1 FFLFPLL
8 LLGEITAYPRR
19 RKMWLIRSG
28 LKEGHSYLEEG
39 IGLGTSPILASRI
52 VGAKGRIYAL
62 DNHPLQI
69 ILLSLRSKIRRIKNI
84 KLILS
89 DASKTAR
96 IIRID
101 ILIFISG
108 SLIIHILLQIKE
120 IKKIADSLKISF
132 FIIGA
137 LARDIIMEYFYEI
150 KAPRMTMD
158 IDLGIKISRWKQFDK
173 LINTLEKSGEFKKL
187 KEKRRV
193 LYNDILIDIVPFG
206 DISDKNERI
215 SWPPENE
222 VVMSVMGFNEVYNYS
237 TLVRLQNNPTL
248 EVKIPTLPGLA
259 ILKLFAWKDNF
270 PNRSK
275 DAEDLLFIMKNYENA
290 GIFDKLYKSELQL
303 LESEDFDNQ
312 VAGIVLLG
320 KEMSK
325 ICTNQTI
332 EYLRKIIDEET
343 SKNSDFNLIRDM
355 LLPKR
360 DDFNRILYL
369 LKKLKEGIYYQRK

>member
-1 FFLFPLL
+1 
-8 LLGEITAYPRR
+8 
-19 RKMWLIRSG
+19 M
-28 LKEGHSYLEEG
+28 
-39 IGLGTSPILASRI
+39 
-52 VGAKGRIYAL
+52 
-62 DNHPLQI
+62 
-69 ILLSLRSKIRRIKNI
+69 KNI
-84 KLILS
+84 L
-89 DASKTAR
+89 
-96 IIRID
+96 ID
-101 ILIFISG
+101 ISG
-108 SLIIHILLQIKE
+108 KLDSSYIAAIKE
-120 IKKIADSLKISF
+120 IKKVADSLKISF

>member
-1 FFLFPLL
+1 M
-8 LLGEITAYPRR
+8 
-19 RKMWLIRSG
+19 K
-28 LKEGHSYLEEG
+28 
-39 IGLGTSPILASRI
+39 
-52 VGAKGRIYAL
+52 
-62 DNHPLQI
+62 
-69 ILLSLRSKIRRIKNI
+69 
-84 KLILS
+84 
-89 DASKTAR
+89 
-96 IIRID
+96 D
-101 ILIFISG
+101 ILIDISG
-108 SLIIHILLQIKE
+108 KLDNSYIAAIKE

-369 LKKLKEGIYYQRK
+369 LKKLKEGIYYKRK

>member
-1 FFLFPLL
+1 
-8 LLGEITAYPRR
+8 
-19 RKMWLIRSG
+19 M
-28 LKEGHSYLEEG
+28 
-39 IGLGTSPILASRI
+39 
-52 VGAKGRIYAL
+52 
-62 DNHPLQI
+62 
-69 ILLSLRSKIRRIKNI
+69 KNI
-84 KLILS
+84 L
-89 DASKTAR
+89 
-96 IIRID
+96 ID
-101 ILIFISG
+101 ISG
-108 SLIIHILLQIKE
+108 KLDSSYIAAIKE
-120 IKKIADSLKISF
+120 IKKVADSLKISF

-158 IDLGIKISRWKQFDK
+158 IDLGIKVSSWKQFGK

>member
-1 FFLFPLL
+1 
-8 LLGEITAYPRR
+8 
-19 RKMWLIRSG
+19 M
-28 LKEGHSYLEEG
+28 
-39 IGLGTSPILASRI
+39 
-52 VGAKGRIYAL
+52 
-62 DNHPLQI
+62 
-69 ILLSLRSKIRRIKNI
+69 KNI
-84 KLILS
+84 L
-89 DASKTAR
+89 
-96 IIRID
+96 ID
-101 ILIFISG
+101 ISG
-108 SLIIHILLQIKE
+108 KLDSSYIATIKE
-120 IKKIADSLKISF
+120 IKKVADSLKIFF

-158 IDLGIKISRWKQFDK
+158 IDLGIKVSSWKQFDK

>member
-1 FFLFPLL
+1 
-8 LLGEITAYPRR
+8 
-19 RKMWLIRSG
+19 M
-28 LKEGHSYLEEG
+28 
-39 IGLGTSPILASRI
+39 
-52 VGAKGRIYAL
+52 
-62 DNHPLQI
+62 
-69 ILLSLRSKIRRIKNI
+69 KNI
-84 KLILS
+84 LIN
-89 DASKTAR
+89 
-96 IIRID
+96 
-101 ILIFISG
+101 ISG
-108 SLIIHILLQIKE
+108 KIDSSYISAIKE
-120 IKKIADSLKISF
+120 IKKVVDSLKISF
-132 FIIGA
+132 FIVGA

-158 IDLGIKISRWKQFDK
+158 IDLGIKVSSWNKFDK
-173 LINTLEKSGEFKKL
+173 LINTLERSGEFKKL
-187 KEKRRV
+187 KEKHRV
-193 LYNDILIDIVPFG
+193 LYNDIIIDIIPFG
-206 DISDKNERI
+206 GISDKNERI
-215 SWPPENE
+215 IWPPENE

-237 TLVRLQNNPTL
+237 TLVRLQNNPIL

-343 SKNSDFNLIRDM
+343 SKNSDFNLIKDM
-355 LLPKR
+355 LFPKR

-369 LKKLKEGIYYQRK
+369 LKKLKEGIFYQRK

>member
-1 FFLFPLL
+1 
-8 LLGEITAYPRR
+8 
-19 RKMWLIRSG
+19 M
-28 LKEGHSYLEEG
+28 
-39 IGLGTSPILASRI
+39 
-52 VGAKGRIYAL
+52 
-62 DNHPLQI
+62 
-69 ILLSLRSKIRRIKNI
+69 KNI
-84 KLILS
+84 L
-89 DASKTAR
+89 
-96 IIRID
+96 ID
-101 ILIFISG
+101 ISG
-108 SLIIHILLQIKE
+108 KLDSSYIATIKE
-120 IKKIADSLKISF
+120 IKKVADSLKIFF

-158 IDLGIKISRWKQFDK
+158 IDLGIKVSSWKQFDK

-355 LLPKR
+355 LLPRR

>member
-1 FFLFPLL
+1 
-8 LLGEITAYPRR
+8 
-19 RKMWLIRSG
+19 M
-28 LKEGHSYLEEG
+28 
-39 IGLGTSPILASRI
+39 
-52 VGAKGRIYAL
+52 
-62 DNHPLQI
+62 
-69 ILLSLRSKIRRIKNI
+69 KNI
-84 KLILS
+84 L
-89 DASKTAR
+89 
-96 IIRID
+96 ID
-101 ILIFISG
+101 ISG
-108 SLIIHILLQIKE
+108 KLDSSYIAAIKE
-120 IKKIADSLKISF
+120 IKKVADSLKISF

-343 SKNSDFNLIRDM
+343 SKNSDFNLIIDM